1 MFLREEKGSAVAE
14 SAILFMIY
22 FYIIF
27 MCIVF
32 SLAIWSKIVVY
43 DAAREGARYQA
54 LGNGSAAVKVNETL
68 QDGLLKTASV
78 QAINISEGSN
88 YVTVTVKYNQPS
100 FLPLLPTLLGGSP
113 FDTNFVINGAA
124 LFKIER

>member
-14 SAILFMIY
+14 SAVLFMIY

-27 MCIVF
+27 MGIVF

-54 LGNGSAAVKVNETL
+54 LGYGSAAVKVNETL
-68 QDGLLKTASV
+68 QDGLLKTDNV
-78 QAINISEGSN
+78 QSINISSGSN

-124 LFKIER
+124 LFKIET

>member
-1 MFLREEKGSAVAE
+1 MFIREERGSAVAE
-14 SAILFMIY
+14 SAVLFMIY

-27 MCIVF
+27 MGIVF

-54 LGNGSAAVKVNETL
+54 LGYGSAAVKVNETL
-68 QDGLLKTASV
+68 QDGLLKTANV
-78 QAINISEGSN
+78 QSINISSGSN

-124 LFKIER
+124 LFKIET

>member
-1 MFLREEKGSAVAE
+1 MFIREEKGSAVAE

-27 MCIVF
+27 MGIVF

-54 LGNGSAAVKVNETL
+54 LGYGSAAVKVNETL
-68 QDGLLKTASV
+68 QDGLLKTANV
-78 QAINISEGSN
+78 QSINISSGSN

-124 LFKIER
+124 LFKIET

>member
-27 MCIVF
+27 MGIVF

-68 QDGLLKTASV
+68 QDGLLKTANV
-78 QAINISEGSN
+78 QSINISSGSN

-124 LFKIER
+124 LFKIET